1 MSRCCTTAELE
12 AEVWFPE
19 MSKSCRCRESQ
30 WRRGVLCKEIPHS
43 EIPGSHCLDK
53 LTGIWQWK
61 RKKKKCLG
69 PKAKMNFIRC
79 DGENEWMWNLVQME
93 KVNLIWKKF
102 IEPYSTLTCENQH
115 TLYPP
120 ESILWYFTSSF
131 FWASLAA
138 LYATAAQWLHWI
150 KPTMALLGEG
160 CNFLVMCVLCWC
172 AGYEGTHRDSISL
185 CVMQSLLRKVEIASR
200 FSIIKVVHESLRIDS
215 NFQGVAENKRMFAVM
230 VNLQTGE
237 GKLMEWGIKLN
248 PFGLLTSQRRFSSA
262 S

>member
-1 MSRCCTTAELE
+1 MWWGKW
-12 AEVWFPE
+12 VNV
-19 MSKSCRCRESQ
+19 KSCPNGKSQ
-30 WRRGVLCKEIPHS
+30 FNLKEVHWTVFN
-43 EIPGSHCLDK
+43 LDMWK
-53 LTGIWQWK
+53 STHFVSTGEY
-61 RKKKKCLG
+61 
-69 PKAKMNFIRC
+69 F
-79 DGENEWMWNLVQME
+79 V
-93 KVNLIWKKF
+93 
-102 IEPYSTLTCENQH
+102 
-115 TLYPP
+115 
-120 ESILWYFTSSF
+120 LWYFTSSF

-215 NFQGVAENKRMFAVM
+215 NFHGVAENKRMFAVM

-237 GKLMEWGIKLN
+237 GKLMEWGVKLN